1 MKIALYDVDSAI
13 PNLAIMKLSAF
24 HKREGDEVFKYIPL
38 LHSTYDRIYASKV
51 FKFSDGSRI
60 TEDMI
65 SGGTGL
71 DLKTELPEEI
81 DRMVPDYSFYDF
93 PHSIGFTMRGCRF
106 DCSFCVVPRKEGRPY
121 SSNTIEEIW
130 TQRDSKFLI
139 LLDNDFFGNPEWK
152 DRIEEIIRLKLRVN
166 FSQGLN
172 IRIISERQAQALSKV
187 HFRSLSGKTK
197 LITFAWVR
205 PEDERSIVRGLR
217 RVINAGIRPKDI
229 QFYVLIGFDT
239 TPEDDIYRV
248 EKLKEFG
255 PVSIYVMAYDK
266 TDPYQRAFQTYVNSR
281 SVHKKIDFKD
291 FDRRI
296 EYQERLIRNNPPD
309 ERQME
314 LFA

>member
-51 FKFSDGSRI
+51 FKFSDGSWI

-65 SGGTGL
+65 SGGPGL

-81 DRMVPDYSFYDF
+81 DRMIPDYSFYDF

-121 SSNTIEEIW
+121 SSNTIQEIW

-139 LLDNDFFGNPEWK
+139 LLDHDFFGNPEWS
-152 DRIEEIIRLKLRVN
+152 DRIEEIKELDLKVN

-172 IRIISERQAQALSKV
+172 IRIISERQAQALASVK
-187 HFRSLSGKTK
+187 FRNLNNTYKQV
-197 LITFAWVR
+197 TFAWDQIN
-205 PEDERSIVRGLR
+205 DEKVIKRGFQ
-217 RVINAGIRPKDI
+217 RVVDAGIKAHQM
-229 QFYVLIGFDT
+229 QFYVLIGYDT
-239 TPEDDIYRV
+239 TPEEDMHRV
-248 EKLKEFG
+248 MMLKEWG
-255 PVSIYVMAYDK
+255 CDPYVMPYDK
-266 TDPYQRAFQTYVNSR
+266 TDRYQKRFARWVNHRA
-281 SVHKKIDFKD
+281 IFKSCT
-291 FDRRI
+291 FE
-296 EYQERLIRNNPPD
+296 EYK
-309 ERQME
+309 
-314 LFA
+314 

>member
-38 LHSTYDRIYASKV
+38 IHSTYDRIYAAKV
-51 FKFSDGSRI
+51 FKFSDASRI

-121 SSNTIEEIW
+121 SSNTIQEIW

-152 DRIEEIIRLKLRVN
+152 DRIDEIIRLKLRVN

-172 IRIISERQAQALSKV
+172 IRIISESQAQALSKV
-187 HFRSLSGKTK
+187 HFRSLS
-197 LITFAWVR
+197 
-205 PEDERSIVRGLR
+205 
-217 RVINAGIRPKDI
+217 
-229 QFYVLIGFDT
+229 
-239 TPEDDIYRV
+239 
-248 EKLKEFG
+248 
-255 PVSIYVMAYDK
+255 
-266 TDPYQRAFQTYVNSR
+266 
-281 SVHKKIDFKD
+281 
-291 FDRRI
+291 
-296 EYQERLIRNNPPD
+296 
-309 ERQME
+309 
-314 LFA
+314 